1 MSGRHGLAFVSVP
14 TGRKE
19 TYLSKDRT
27 SVVISDIFSL
37 TTGPLGPI
45 KSRTIEKPLRFI
57 SDIID
62 YLYQITRP
70 RKRKHSDTIIIDDE
84 SPTPNPNQP
93 TKLML
98 SVPSLYTGLYQP
110 KDDRDNIETP
120 NYRKFEREY
129 TADKILG
136 KGGFGLVFQGML
148 KGLKWGASSR

>member
-45 KSRTIEKPLRFI
+45 KSRTIQKPLRFI

-70 RKRKHSDTIIIDDE
+70 RKRKHSDTILIDEE
-84 SPTPNPNQP
+84 SPTNPTPNQP

-110 KDDRDNIETP
+110 RDDRDHNNVAETP

-136 KGGFGLVFQGML
+136 KGGFGLVFQGM
-148 KGLKWGASSR
+148 